1 MRVSCAH
8 VYDRCRRITT
18 SPSLPDHRGAPQ
30 SHGIKR
36 VTRARSRVS
45 FPIWFCAGE
54 PAYSAGARVARVM
67 RARFHAFWPWI
78 RV

>member
-8 VYDRCRRITT
+8 VYVTE
-18 SPSLPDHRGAPQ
+18 LAGHRGAPQ
-30 SHGIKR
+30 SHR
-36 VTRARSRVS
+36 SESSVSRAHGSRVS
-45 FPIWFCAGE
+45 FPAEE
-54 PAYSAGARVARVM
+54 PACSAGARVARVM